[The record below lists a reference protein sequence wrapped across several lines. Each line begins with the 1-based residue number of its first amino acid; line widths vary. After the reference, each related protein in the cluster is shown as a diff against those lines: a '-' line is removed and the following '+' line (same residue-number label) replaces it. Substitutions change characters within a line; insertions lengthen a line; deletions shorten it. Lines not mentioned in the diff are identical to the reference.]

1 MGYIFGFRESNSS
14 VCSYSYNREPARRCV
29 LDFKQV
35 IRFRLAQICLRVPY
49 IFLKCRHGR
58 RPLLISIPKS
68 SNHLSRACKIA
79 FSNIVSGLTRP
90 INKLRNETL
99 ILKIQ
104 NTRHNDLL
112 DPSPCLFEQI
122 RAKWGF
128 STILEHLQ
136 TFSVQN
142 SSLYTII
149 GIL

>member
-1 MGYIFGFRESNSS
+1 
-14 VCSYSYNREPARRCV
+14 
-29 LDFKQV
+29 
-35 IRFRLAQICLRVPY
+35 
-49 IFLKCRHGR
+49 
-58 RPLLISIPKS
+58 
-68 SNHLSRACKIA
+68 LSRACKIA

-122 RAKWGF
+122 RAKLGF